1 TGRILMAVHGDVK
14 GGNAFFCLF
23 AANFNKV
30 VSFQSYW
37 VMNHRG
43 AYPPFIGQVNATA
56 DKKSQ

>member
-1 TGRILMAVHGDVK
+1 MAVHGDVK

-23 AANFNKV
+23 AVNFNKV

-43 AYPPFIGQVNATA
+43 AYPPFIGQGNATA
-56 DKKSQ
+56 D

>member
-1 TGRILMAVHGDVK
+1 MAVHGDVK

>member
-1 TGRILMAVHGDVK
+1 MVMSK
-14 GGNAFFCLF
+14 GEMHFLFF